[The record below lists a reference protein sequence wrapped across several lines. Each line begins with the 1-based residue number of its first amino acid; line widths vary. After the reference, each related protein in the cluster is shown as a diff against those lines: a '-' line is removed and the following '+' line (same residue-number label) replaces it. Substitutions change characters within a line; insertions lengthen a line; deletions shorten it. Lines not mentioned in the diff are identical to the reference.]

1 MKPAMNPTIATSPP
15 ATWTLVAPLVV
26 VVADAEAAE
35 ALFETDD
42 AADEAES
49 EAAAAARTEVVIV
62 AWDELDSIVE
72 LETMEEE
79 EEDVTAVVEFDEVA
93 GVVEFPPETS
103 MPVPHGMAAPVP
115 G

>member
-1 MKPAMNPTIATSPP
+1 
-15 ATWTLVAPLVV
+15 VV
-26 VVADAEAAE
+26 VVAEAEAAD
-35 ALFETDD
+35 ALFETDEP
-42 AADEAES
+42 ADEAES

-62 AWDELDSIVE
+62 AWDEVDSIVE

-79 EEDVTAVVEFDEVA
+79 EDDVTAVVEFDEVA